1 MSDEPRAFARTATA
15 PGRPGSRGSRAAA
28 RAPRRSGAG
37 RLRRLTIGATVAALV
52 ATSGAAAAPDAVP
65 AWSSP
70 GLVGGGGAPHTGVPL
85 PPHES
90 LGASYLPDSS
100 VVRLRDGRMRLVPPG
115 GGTAVTVPADDPRV
129 QAAVRSDRAWLASG
143 TVPTGG
149 LGERYEAMS
158 ARALLDLRLLT
169 RPNGASQASWY
180 GIWRYSWPRDSAF
193 AAAAFAVSGHPA
205 EARSVLE
212 FMARVQDPDGTWA
225 ARYHVDGSPVEDGR
239 DRQLDAL
246 GWMLWATWFARAAA
260 PGEESAADLPGGLWT
275 MVRRAADHLAL
286 SLDAEGLPPASS
298 DYWERDP
305 RTEEDPR
312 RPTLGVVG
320 PVLAGLRSAAA
331 LAERGSAE
339 AARWSGAAD
348 RLSDALGH
356 QFAPYG
362 YPRSPVKG
370 GRMDTSVTFVA
381 PPFAPGDA
389 GVTAAIA
396 HAFAEQSLPNGGV
409 LPGEEWPGNKHIA
422 WTPEVALFGL
432 AAAASGRTETAL
444 ERLDWLQR
452 HRTSM
457 GVLPEKVGP
466 TGHQAGVAPLGW
478 TASMVVLSLAA
489 LEEPLPIPPTAP

>member
-1 MSDEPRAFARTATA
+1 RDGVRTARPPRG
-15 PGRPGSRGSRAAA
+15 PGAA
-28 RAPRRSGAG
+28 RCAR
-37 RLRRLTIGATVAALV
+37 RLRRLAIAVTAAGLV
-52 ATSGAAAAPDAVP
+52 ATSGAAAVPPAVP
-65 AWSSP
+65 EWSSP
-70 GLVGGGGAPHTGVPL
+70 GLVGGGGPSHHGVPL

-90 LGASYLPDSS
+90 SGASYLPGSS

-115 GGTAVTVPADDPRV
+115 GDTAITVPADDPRV
-129 QAAVRSDRAWLASG
+129 RAAVRADRAWLASG

-193 AAAAFAVSGHPA
+193 AAAAFAVSGHSA
-205 EARSVLE
+205 EARSVLA

-225 ARYHVDGSPVEDGR
+225 ARYHVDGRPVTDGR

-246 GWMLWATWFARAAA
+246 GWMLWATWFAEATTSDEAGDGPA
-260 PGEESAADLPGGLWT
+260 SLPGELWT

-339 AARWSGAAD
+339 AARWGAAAD
-348 RLSDALGH
+348 RLSDALAH
-356 QFAPYG
+356 QFAPLG

-370 GRMDTSVTFVA
+370 GRMDTSVTFIA
-381 PPFAPGDA
+381 PPFAPRDA

-396 HAFAEQSLPNGGV
+396 HAFDEQVLPNGGV
-409 LPGEEWPGNKHIA
+409 LPGEEWPGNKEIA

-432 AAAASGRTETAL
+432 AAAASGRTRTAL
-444 ERLDWLQR
+444 DRLDWLRR
-452 HRTSM
+452 HRTSL

-466 TGHQAGVAPLGW
+466 DGHQAAVAPLGW

-489 LEEPLPIPPTAP
+489 LEDPLPIPPVPE